1 MGQITKIVH
10 GQELNPAR
18 PWEADRSGCLSVAGY
33 FPGNLVDFE
42 FDDVEMCRKAYHSLH
57 YLLFENDD
65 DVIADHLIYRDE
77 NKFESM
83 VNKIAWDPPVKRA
96 KNVSAFSYSCCVQD
110 AKKLTHRVP
119 LTLGISIFCF
129 R

>member
-1 MGQITKIVH
+1 MKH
-10 GQELNPAR
+10 LKNM
-18 PWEADRSGCLSVAGY
+18 Y
-33 FPGNLVDFE
+33 VDFE
-42 FDDVEMCRKAYHSLH
+42 FDDVEMCKKAYHSLH

-77 NKFESM
+77 NKFESTI
-83 VNKIAWDPPVKRA
+83 NKIAWDPPVKRA
-96 KNVSAFSYSCCVQD
+96 KNVSAFSYSRSRCILDLQ
-110 AKKLTHRVP
+110 KLTRRIP